1 MFDSP
6 VVSIHIPQALRGFA
20 GGHHE
25 ITASGDTVGDV
36 IDALGHEYPAIRSY
50 LISTSGQLQPGV
62 AVFLGPR
69 AFANYRVW
77 QHRSIRKRS
86 SASCRLERSENFSF
100 G

>member
-6 VVSIHIPQALRGFA
+6 VVSIHIPQVLRGFA

-69 AFANYRVW
+69 SVRELQGLATPIDQEEVV
-77 QHRSIRKRS
+77 SIVPIG
-86 SASCRLERSENFSF
+86 AL
-100 G
+100 

>member
-69 AFANYRVW
+69 SVRELQGLATPIDQEEVV
-77 QHRSIRKRS
+77 SIVPIG
-86 SASCRLERSENFSF
+86 AL
-100 G
+100 